1 MKRILPLLVSV
12 LLLLLLAAG
21 CTSQDAGSDE
31 TPAPAPS
38 WLVLPDLEQE

>member
-1 MKRILPLLVSV
+1 MKHILPLMLSV

-21 CTSQDAGSDE
+21 CTSQDAGSNE

-38 WLVLPDLEQE
+38 WLVLPDVEQE